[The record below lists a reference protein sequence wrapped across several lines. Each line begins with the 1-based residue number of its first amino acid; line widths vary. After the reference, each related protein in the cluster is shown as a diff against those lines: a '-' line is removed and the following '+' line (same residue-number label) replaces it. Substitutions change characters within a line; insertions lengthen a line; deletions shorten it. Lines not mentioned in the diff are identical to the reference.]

1 MLYQNLY
8 VRRSEKTGIV
18 PVSGTDDV
26 IVEDGQ
32 PAGHAV
38 CAVGYDDD
46 KQTVIIRNSW
56 EKTGEIKD
64 IVISHMNYLKW
75 NCARYVDRS
84 LIRKVM
90 EVWKLQNTLYVLRV
104 A

>member
-1 MLYQNLY
+1 MLFVLLDMTMISK
-8 VRRSEKTGIV
+8 RLLFAT
-18 PVSGTDDV
+18 
-26 IVEDGQ
+26 
-32 PAGHAV
+32 AG
-38 CAVGYDDD
+38 
-46 KQTVIIRNSW
+46 